1 MYRDH
6 VLAGFPPEVS
16 SDGRTLDRASLTA
29 ALRGHPSLSNARGYP
44 VHGAELVG
52 GQECHSPPSS
62 RASRSGSVVNFFAHP
77 TNLRLDRAVAEAESR
92 RDSQTV

>member
-29 ALRGHPSLSNARGYP
+29 ALRGHPSLSNAHGYP
-44 VHGAELVG
+44 VHGAELVS
-52 GQECHSPPSS
+52 GQSSLAAIQPSV
-62 RASRSGSVVNFFAHP
+62 AVGSVVNFFAHP
-77 TNLRLDRAVAEAESR
+77 TNLRLDRTVAEAASR
-92 RDSQTV
+92 RD